1 MPLPGTRRKWVWGV
15 VVLCLDR
22 KRRERQGPNGGAKK
36 TKVTMSFLIF
46 NVEFCSKRKGLKSR
60 YC

>member
-1 MPLPGTRRKWVWGV
+1 MPLPRTRRKWVWGV
-15 VVLCLDR
+15 AVLCLGGE
-22 KRRERQGPNGGAKK
+22 RRETGPNGGAKK

-46 NVEFCSKRKGLKSR
+46 RVGFCSKRKGLKSR